1 MNELDKWLRGFSPT
15 AIYQGE
21 DDMDQMTGKIEG
33 TWAVL
38 ELFGHQQVAGWIE
51 KDERF
56 GAVLTRVDVP
66 EVGGIPAHSS
76 FYGNG
81 AIYAVHPV
89 SEEVAKAV
97 ALRIAHRPVVI
108 YGPELV
114 ERRML
119 DEERERNRGRLLDAP
134 DDDDDGSDE

>member
-1 MNELDKWLRGFSPT
+1 MNKLDQWLRGFSPT
-15 AIYQGE
+15 AKYEGE
-21 DDMDQMTGKIEG
+21 DDMDQIDGKIEG

-66 EVGGIPAHSS
+66 AVDGIAAHSS

-81 AIYAVHPV
+81 AIYALHPV
-89 SEEVAKAV
+89 SEEVARAYAK
-97 ALRIAHRPVVI
+97 RINHRPVVI
-108 YGPELV
+108 YGPDLV
-114 ERRML
+114 ERRYL
-119 DEERERNRGRLLDAP
+119 DEERERNRGRLIDAP
-134 DDDDDGSDE
+134 RDEDEDGDE